1 MLLEFPYQVPPISS
15 SGAADKAAYIEG
27 WLKEHKATVS
37 TTTALEPNGP
47 SAGSNGLTKLV
58 SQTRDQTWALI
69 GLSELCLRDC
79 FPHLDVGDAFD
90 VLGYPALVPLDG
102 EEEEQEEE
110 QEEEEASDASHA
122 LACSAR
128 WSGARRCLGR
138 ACGSHVRRRGCERER
153 LRVVVASIQWAH
165 QLGSWAGQLGDG
177 TFRFVRV
184 YFVGVY
190 ADVSFE

>member
-69 GLSELCLRDC
+69 GLSEMCLRDC

-102 EEEEQEEE
+102 EEEEE
-110 QEEEEASDASHA
+110 
-122 LACSAR
+122 
-128 WSGARRCLGR
+128 
-138 ACGSHVRRRGCERER
+138 RRRRR
-153 LRVVVASIQWAH
+153 RRRQTH
-165 QLGSWAGQLGDG
+165 PMH
-177 TFRFVRV
+177 
-184 YFVGVY
+184 
-190 ADVSFE
+190 